1 LNNYIYLQINTINM
15 GSFLT
20 MDELNEIECSLQNR
34 QVFRKL
40 YNSSKAVYIVSGIAI
55 IMFIYQFI

>member
-1 LNNYIYLQINTINM
+1 M
-15 GSFLT
+15 GNFISLE
-20 MDELNEIECSLQNR
+20 ELNEIECSLQNR

-40 YNSSKAVYIVSGIAI
+40 YNSSKVVYIVSGIAI

>member
-1 LNNYIYLQINTINM
+1 M

-20 MDELNEIECSLQNR
+20 MDELKELECSLQNR

-40 YNSSKAVYIVSGIAI
+40 YNSSKAVYIVTGIAI

>member
-1 LNNYIYLQINTINM
+1 MFKQQINTINM
-15 GSFLT
+15 GNFISLE
-20 MDELNEIECSLQNR
+20 ELNEIECSLQNR

-40 YNSSKAVYIVSGIAI
+40 YNSSKVVYIVSGIAI

>member
-1 LNNYIYLQINTINM
+1 MNNYIYLQINTIKM

>member
-1 LNNYIYLQINTINM
+1 M

-20 MDELNEIECSLQNR
+20 MDELEELECSLKNR

-40 YNSSKAVYIVSGIAI
+40 YNSSKAVYIVTGIAI
-55 IMFIYQFI
+55 IMFLYQFI